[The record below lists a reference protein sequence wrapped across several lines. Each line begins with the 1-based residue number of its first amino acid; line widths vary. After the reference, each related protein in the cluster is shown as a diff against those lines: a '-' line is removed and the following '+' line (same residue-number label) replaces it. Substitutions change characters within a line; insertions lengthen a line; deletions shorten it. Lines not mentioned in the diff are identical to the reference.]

1 MSLLVLP
8 FLAAALSLGCGRGA
22 PPEVATPRAFALAY
36 TSNVDGEIEP
46 CG

>member
-1 MSLLVLP
+1 MSPIALT